1 MFLENLKL
9 KIGIY
14 FNEIR
19 YFGCFLVQNTDY
31 RWKFRVSRK
40 RALYWRR
47 AKRNSTNHFTENNS
61 FKAIEEVFVYVV
73 RVFQTFLYLNLWHLK
88 IIAVEVKCK

>member
-1 MFLENLKL
+1 VL
-9 KIGIY
+9 
-14 FNEIR
+14 
-19 YFGCFLVQNTDY
+19 LVQNTDY

-47 AKRNSTNHFTENNS
+47 AKRNSTNHFTQNNS
-61 FKAIEEVFVYVV
+61 FKAIEEVLVYVF

-88 IIAVEVKCK
+88 MIAVEVKCKESC